1 MAINIKGDI
10 VDNATGEVY
19 SWLGMDAVTPKSIA
33 DQLDAL
39 NGQATEVDIASNGGD
54 VFAASE
60 IYTMLRSYGGKVV
73 VNIQGLAASAAS
85 VIAMAGDE
93 VNISPTAQI
102 MIHKAW
108 MQTAGNA
115 DDLTKDSKSLDE
127 TDQSIVNAYEDKTGL
142 DRQDLLKLMQDET
155 WMSAKEAVDKGF
167 ADKILFVDEQQPQV
181 VNATRSIP
189 NHAAVNKFMTMIA
202 KQGPQNRAPEA
213 REEPVTPTLREQK
226 LAILLD
232 KPKEA

>member
-33 DQLDAL
+33 EQLDAL

-60 IYTMLRSYGGKVV
+60 IYTMLRSYDGKVV

-115 DDLTKDSKSLDE
+115 DDLTQDSKSLDE

-202 KQGPQNRAPEA
+202 KQGPQNWAPEA
-213 REEPVTPTLREQK
+213 REEPVAPTLREQK

>member
-181 VNATRSIP
+181 VNATLRAHP
-189 NHAAVNKFMTMIA
+189 GLRGERQHHQRAG
-202 KQGPQNRAPEA
+202 GPTVFPQDDGE
-213 REEPVTPTLREQK
+213 
-226 LAILLD
+226 
-232 KPKEA
+232 